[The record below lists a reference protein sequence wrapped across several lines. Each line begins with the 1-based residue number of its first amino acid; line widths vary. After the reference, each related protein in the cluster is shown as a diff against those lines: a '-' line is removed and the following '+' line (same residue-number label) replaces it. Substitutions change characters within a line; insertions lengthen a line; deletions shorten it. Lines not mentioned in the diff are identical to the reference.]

1 MNSIFNLKN
10 NVLSNMK
17 DLVGIDISHI
27 PAAIITILICYIIYR
42 ILFDLLNQLLAK
54 TKIDKHL
61 CYIINTVIKVIVFFV
76 FLVIISST
84 LGIDT
89 TSLIAVFSLFGLAI
103 SLSIQNLMSNVA
115 HAISILINKPYK
127 NGDYIKI
134 NDYEGNVEEITL
146 FNTKILTINNEMI
159 YIPNTIMGS
168 NTIINYTQM
177 PNRRIELFIDTSYD
191 DNIDTVKKVLR
202 QIIDENPLTNKDKDI
217 FIEVYEYATSSIRYI
232 IRVYCNTKDY
242 VKCKFSIISNIK
254 KKFDENNIT
263 IPFQTINIQNA
274 Q

>member
-1 MNSIFNLKN
+1 MNSIFDLKN

-76 FLVIISST
+76 FIVIISST

-177 PNRRIELFIDTSYD
+177 PNRRIELFIDTSYV
-191 DNIDTVKKVLR
+191 DNIDIVKKILR
-202 QIIDENPLTNKDKDI
+202 QVIDENPLTNKDKDI

-242 VKCKFSIISNIK
+242 IKCKFSIISNIK
-254 KKFDENNIT
+254 KKFDENGIT
-263 IPFQTINIQNA
+263 IPYQTINIYNMK
-274 Q
+274 

>member
-1 MNSIFNLKN
+1 MNSIFNLRN
-10 NVLSNMK
+10 NVMNNMNNI
-17 DLVGIDISHI
+17 VGIDISRI
-27 PAAIITILICYIIYR
+27 PTAIITIILFYIIYR
-42 ILFDLLNQLLAK
+42 ILFDLLNKVLSK
-54 TKIDKHL
+54 TKLDKHL
-61 CYIINTVIKVIVFFV
+61 GYIINTVIKIIVFFI
-76 FLVIISST
+76 FIVIISSE

-89 TSLIAVFSLFGLAI
+89 TSIIAVFSLFGLAI

-134 NDYEGNVEEITL
+134 NDYEGNVEEITF

-177 PNRRIELFIDTSYD
+177 PNRRIELFIDASYD
-191 DNIDTVKKVLR
+191 DDIDKVKKLLKDV
-202 QIIDENPLTNKDKDI
+202 IYENQLTNKDKDI
-217 FIEVYEYATSSIRYI
+217 FIEVYEYAQSSIRYI

-254 KKFDENNIT
+254 KKFDENSIT

>member
-1 MNSIFNLKN
+1 MNSIFDLKN

-76 FLVIISST
+76 FIVIISST

-146 FNTKILTINNEMI
+146 FNTKILTTNNEMI

-191 DNIDTVKKVLR
+191 DNIDTVKKILR
-202 QIIDENPLTNKDKDI
+202 QVIDENPLTNKDKDI

-232 IRVYCNTKDY
+232 IRVYCSTKDY
-242 VKCKFSIISNIK
+242 IKCKFSIISNIK
-254 KKFDENNIT
+254 KKFDENGIT
-263 IPFQTINIQNA
+263 IPYQTINIYNMK
-274 Q
+274 

>member
-1 MNSIFNLKN
+1 MNSIFDLKN

-76 FLVIISST
+76 FIVIISST

-146 FNTKILTINNEMI
+146 FNTKILTTNNEMI

-191 DNIDTVKKVLR
+191 DNIDTVKKILR
-202 QIIDENPLTNKDKDI
+202 QVIDENPLTNKDKDI

-242 VKCKFSIISNIK
+242 IKCKFSIISNIK
-254 KKFDENNIT
+254 KTFDENGIT
-263 IPFQTINIQNA
+263 IPYQTINIYNMK
-274 Q
+274 

>member
-1 MNSIFNLKN
+1 MNSIFDLKN

-42 ILFDLLNQLLAK
+42 ILFDLLNQLLSK

-61 CYIINTVIKVIVFFV
+61 CYIINTIIKVIVFFV

-191 DNIDTVKKVLR
+191 DNIDIVKKILR
-202 QIIDENPLTNKDKDI
+202 QVIDENPLTNKDKDI

-242 VKCKFSIISNIK
+242 IKCKFSIISNIK
-254 KKFDENNIT
+254 KKFDENGIT
-263 IPFQTINIQNA
+263 IPYQTINIYNMK
-274 Q
+274 